1 MHVPCIPSSIT
12 LLRLYRSLPAESLL
26 LGIVMKGYTVQVN
39 NVSSRATVRDLQNF
53 FSFSGRIS
61 NIDLRSDG
69 QWSQVALVTFKD
81 AEALDTAVLLSG
93 ATIVDQPVSV
103 LSLEDVDQEVGW
115 EEQAVQPV
123 IHQPNSSQA
132 VTRAQDMVTSMLSKG
147 YVLGK
152 DALTKAKSFDE
163 KHQFTANA
171 TSRVASFKKRIGL
184 ADKLNAGASAVNMHV
199 RSVNDKYHI
208 TERTVSVYVYA
219 HQGVKSAG
227 TVIAN
232 NKLVQSGSMWVS
244 SAFYRVA
251 KVAGDVTYNI
261 KGRMGTPEA
270 PKLRAAA

>member
-1 MHVPCIPSSIT
+1 
-12 LLRLYRSLPAESLL
+12 
-26 LGIVMKGYTVQVN
+26 MKGYTVQVN
-39 NVSSRATVRDLQNF
+39 NVSSRATLRDLQNF
-53 FSFSGRIS
+53 FSFSGRIL

-69 QWSQVALVTFKD
+69 HWSQVALVTFKD

-93 ATIVDQPVSV
+93 ATIVDQPVSIF
-103 LSLEDVDQEVGW
+103 SLEDVDQEVGW

-123 IHQPNSSQA
+123 IHQSHA
-132 VTRAQDMVTSMLSKG
+132 VTKAQDMVTSMLSKG

-152 DALTKAKSFDE
+152 DALSKAKSFDE
-163 KHQFTANA
+163 RHQFTANA

-199 RSVNDKYHI
+199 RSVNDRYQI

-232 NKLVQSGSMWVS
+232 NKIVQSGSMWVS
-244 SAFYRVA
+244 TAFYRVA
-251 KVAGDVTYNI
+251 KVAGDVTCNI
-261 KGRMGTPEA
+261 KERMGTPDA
-270 PKLRAAA
+270 PKLRASA